1 MQEQA
6 YRWIERQIRKTRIAI
21 GHAECKQS
29 VNSSEVRNLY
39 QRLNMLEWLSQ
50 LVLNAKEES
59 L

>member
-6 YRWIERQIRKTRIAI
+6 YRWIERQIRKTRISI
-21 GHAECKQS
+21 GHAESKQS

-50 LVLNAKEES
+50 LVLNAKEAS
-59 L
+59 S